1 MDKPTFYHIADIIQR
16 HRTWIKVIDTER
28 FIPMRIVQQGKLRSL
43 LFQAITLQSYR
54 ARYGFQRRRIWNIN
68 ESDIGHALATLIEAD
83 PTAKLRAELQT
94 LTMED
99 VEFIIER
106 ASFGIIK
113 LELYNYDS

>member
-1 MDKPTFYHIADIIQR
+1 MDKSTFYHIADIIQR
-16 HRTWIKVIDTER
+16 HRTWIRVIDTHR
-28 FIPMRIVQQGKLRSL
+28 FIPMRVVQQGRLRPL
-43 LFQAITLQSYR
+43 LLQAITLQSYR

-68 ESDIGHALATLIEAD
+68 ESDIGHALATLIESD